1 MGLGYRVFI
10 VNDDNSLQRIPF
22 AKYER
27 LYREGSQE
35 RLLEYAGQKVRCALV
50 ILLVEEREPQSIAWI
65 DCHRIPFDSEGR
77 VDLKEVENNVRSIG
91 DLLDLPIEKQKRD
104 KVIDAH
110 SVFARKRYER
120 EAKWS
125 LTLELEQ
132 AIEEVIFGSNPG
144 FPRIG

>member
-27 LYREGSQE
+27 LYREDSQE
-35 RLLEYAGQKVRCALV
+35 RLLEFAGRKVRCALV
-50 ILLVEEREPQSIAWI
+50 ILFVEERKPQSIAFI
-65 DCHRIPFDSEGR
+65 DCHRIPFTAEGS
-77 VDLKEVENNVRSIG
+77 VDLKEVENHVRSIG
-91 DLLDLPIEKQKRD
+91 DFLDLPIKEQKRD
-104 KVIDAH
+104 KIIDAQ
-110 SVFARKRYER
+110 SVFARNRYER

-125 LTLELEQ
+125 LTPELEQ
-132 AIEEVIFGSNPG
+132 AIEEAIFGNNCG